1 MSHEDNVRHALSLDW
16 FHMLERAD
24 LDAELRRLDEKLQR
38 YLQCM
43 NETTERVTQRIQQ
56 INTFLQLETPDGTS
70 TCSATHVTAAETS
83 RRTHTGI

>member
-1 MSHEDNVRHALSLDW
+1 MSREDNVRHALSLDW

-24 LDAELRRLDEKLQR
+24 LEKELRRLDEKLQR

-56 INTFLQLETPDGTS
+56 INMFLQRDTPDGTS
-70 TCSATHVTAAETS
+70 TCSATLVTVDETS
-83 RRTHTGI
+83 RRTHTGT